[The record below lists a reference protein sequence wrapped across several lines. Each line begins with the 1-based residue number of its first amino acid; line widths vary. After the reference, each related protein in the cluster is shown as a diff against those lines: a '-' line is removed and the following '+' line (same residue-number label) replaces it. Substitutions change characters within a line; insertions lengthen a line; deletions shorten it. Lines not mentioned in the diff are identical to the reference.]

1 MPEALHTAFQVPP
14 EDAVAEAMAVR
25 TVPAVAVA
33 VVVDTGGHIADGA
46 VCAGEAT
53 ENSIHYLSIERQV
66 PS

>member
-14 EDAVAEAMAVR
+14 EDAVVEAMAVR

-33 VVVDTGGHIADGA
+33 VVVDGGHIADGA

>member
-1 MPEALHTAFQVPP
+1 MPEALIPRSGAP

-46 VCAGEAT
+46 VCAGGNGEL
-53 ENSIHYLSIERQV
+53 IHYKSIER
-66 PS
+66 

>member
-1 MPEALHTAFQVPP
+1 MP
-14 EDAVAEAMAVR
+14 EAMAVR